1 MMSDAP
7 EGFSDE
13 LASAQRI
20 APSPTGDPSGGMGE
34 RTSDRPVEW
43 SVGGERLS
51 WRDLLAVGVIAGD
64 LSPAAIARFAE
75 VHPSLAE
82 AAIAVAVDEEALVDG
97 VVDPVI
103 SAQIV
108 RELNPT
114 LKARAHGRLARH
126 LLTQG
131 PTQLISALEHAQAA
145 GGHLPIPEQVSA
157 AERAA
162 RMALS
167 INDYES
173 ARQLLDYAER
183 IELVPEP
190 KARAER
196 LRDLGTALHGLGRIP
211 EARKALA
218 RAFDLAEWANE
229 VSLAADLAVRYAYPV
244 DWYSGDRRAS
254 ALLDRAER
262 LDLSPQDRTALFAAR
277 AGAEMRIPMPGPG
290 SQQLAWVTRAEVAQ
304 PLAERALAEADDAN
318 DHLRLLTLL
327 AWHTTHRAP
336 EFSAQRH
343 QVSTEAL
350 DLAQSLR
357 MIDRMVDAAL
367 MLAVDALE
375 GGDRA
380 EFDRALS
387 LAMWV
392 YERDRNPR
400 LGWHVQT
407 VVTTAALLDGDLG
420 RAQEHRLE
428 ALRLG
433 ESIDA
438 PGWLGADLSMQ
449 FQIALCIGDPA
460 ELESWITEES
470 HPAIANPIGRISLSW
485 LHARFG
491 DPVLSERLLRRAVH
505 EFDAES
511 SLLQNAV
518 YAAQV
523 ACLLDVEDL
532 LETLIER
539 LSPWQSL
546 YAVDANAW
554 WAGGPVA
561 LALAELHTARGD
573 TDAMAPL
580 LASAESMAR
589 SMGDMRSLRRVE
601 ALHERVP
608 AASAAAAVG
617 RPAPMLTER
626 EAMVL
631 QLLVEGRSNRDIAEE
646 LAFSLSTIRAE
657 ISTVYRKLGVGSRA
671 EATARAIG
679 LGLTR

>member
-1 MMSDAP
+1 M
-7 EGFSDE
+7 EGEF
-13 LASAQRI
+13 
-20 APSPTGDPSGGMGE
+20 
-34 RTSDRPVEW
+34 V
-43 SVGGERLS
+43 S

-64 LSPAAIARFAE
+64 LSPAAIARFAD

-82 AAIAVAVDEEALVDG
+82 AAIAVARDEAAIIDE

-103 SAQIV
+103 AAQIV

-114 LKARAHGRLARH
+114 LKARAHVRLARH
-126 LLTQG
+126 LMAQG
-131 PTQLISALEHAQAA
+131 PTQLIAALEHAQAA

-167 INDYES
+167 INDYEP
-173 ARQLLDYAER
+173 ARQLLDFAER
-183 IELVPEP
+183 IDLVPEP

-196 LRDLGTALHGLGRIP
+196 LRDLGSALHGLGRIP

-218 RAFDLAEWANE
+218 RAFDLAEWSNE
-229 VSLAADLAVRYAYPV
+229 ASLAADLAVRYAYPV

-262 LDLSPQDRTALFAAR
+262 LDLEPQDRTALLAAR
-277 AGAEMRIPMPGPG
+277 AAAEMRIPMSGPG

-304 PLAERALAEADDAN
+304 PLAERALTDAQ
-318 DHLRLLTLL
+318 DATDQVRLLTFL

-336 EFSAQRH
+336 QFSEQRH
-343 QVSTEAL
+343 RVSTEAL
-350 DLAQSLR
+350 DLAQRLR

-375 GGDRA
+375 CGDRA

-387 LAMWV
+387 LATWV

-407 VVTTAALLDGDLG
+407 VATTAALLDGDVG
-420 RAQEHRLE
+420 RAEEHRLE

-438 PGWLGADLSMQ
+438 PGWLGADLSLQ
-449 FQIALCIGDPA
+449 FQIALAGGDPA
-460 ELESWITEES
+460 ELELWIAEES

-491 DPVLSERLLRRAVH
+491 DPAVSERLLRRAIQ
-505 EFDAES
+505 EFDTEA
-511 SLLQNAV
+511 SLLQNAA
-518 YAAQV
+518 YAAQT
-523 ACLLDVEDL
+523 ACLLDAEDL
-532 LETLIER
+532 LETLIGL
-539 LSPWQSL
+539 LSPWHSL

-554 WAGGPVA
+554 WADGPVA

-573 TDAMAPL
+573 IAAMAPL
-580 LASAESMAR
+580 LARAESMAR

-601 ALHERVP
+601 TLHDRVP
-608 AASAAAAVG
+608 AATAAAGAG
-617 RPAPMLTER
+617 AGGSAPMLTER

-631 QLLVEGRSNRDIAEE
+631 QLLVEGRSNRDISEE